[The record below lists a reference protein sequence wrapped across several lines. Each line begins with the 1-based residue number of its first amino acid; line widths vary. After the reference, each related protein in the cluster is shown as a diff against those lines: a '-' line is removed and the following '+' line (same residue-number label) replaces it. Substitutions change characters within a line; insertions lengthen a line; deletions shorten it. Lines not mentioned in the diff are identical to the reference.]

1 MFAHPQLNKSLH
13 YSKKITLKM
22 YKNIKRRVNVT
33 NSRDTTI
40 PFRSKPLCVPH
51 DNTMIETNLQRRN
64 N

>member
-1 MFAHPQLNKSLH
+1 
-13 YSKKITLKM
+13 M
-22 YKNIKRRVNVT
+22 YKNIKRRVNVK

-40 PFRSKPLCVPH
+40 QFRSKPLWVPL